1 MRGRITTEVSTL
13 PTPHHRL
20 RRSLPPR
27 GSLNKLF
34 PRQPTSRTRCH
45 FERSREIPRGR
56 NGNNRTRIPEILA
69 RRGTLPSVAETT
81 VSPSG
86 RFPRSLRS
94 LGMTYYKGC
103 ARRLIVFI
111 RFNPNRTPVPPC
123 HCERR
128 RSRSVAISWKRKAA
142 HVPAP
147 AKCPRWLIV
156 ERERSENNRTLT
168 KCLSRWGFLHCVRVK
183 TLTPVEMTS

>member
-1 MRGRITTEVSTL
+1 MQRRFPLIRLAFAMLRQSTFPRGR
-13 PTPHHRL
+13 RL
-20 RRSLPPR
+20 NRSH
-27 GSLNKLF
+27 
-34 PRQPTSRTRCH
+34 TRCH

-128 RSRSVAISWKRKAA
+128 RSRNVAISRKGNAS

-147 AKCPRWLIV
+147 AYLPAVARRPIYHKT
-156 ERERSENNRTLT
+156 NNCQRQ
-168 KCLSRWGFLHCVRVK
+168 RAA
-183 TLTPVEMTS
+183 